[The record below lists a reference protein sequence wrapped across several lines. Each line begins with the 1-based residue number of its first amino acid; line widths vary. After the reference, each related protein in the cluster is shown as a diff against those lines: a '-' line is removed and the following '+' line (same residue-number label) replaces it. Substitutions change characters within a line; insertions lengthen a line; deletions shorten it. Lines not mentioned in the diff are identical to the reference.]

1 VKGKGKGRRGVARR
15 WARAPKV
22 RTIILLIY
30 MPKLLQLTF
39 EFSNELWMVKKEKG
53 EGGGLKMARGAA
65 KVACGMKQPEYNQKM
80 SVVAAVWAN
89 VAAVPAHVA
98 ASSEDFIAAQVAVG
112 FFLHC

>member
-1 VKGKGKGRRGVARR
+1 
-15 WARAPKV
+15 
-22 RTIILLIY
+22 
-30 MPKLLQLTF
+30 
-39 EFSNELWMVKKEKG
+39 
-53 EGGGLKMARGAA
+53 MARGAA

>member
-53 EGGGLKMARGAA
+53 EGGIPKMARGAA

-80 SVVAAVWAN
+80 SVVAAV
-89 VAAVPAHVA
+89 
-98 ASSEDFIAAQVAVG
+98 
-112 FFLHC
+112 